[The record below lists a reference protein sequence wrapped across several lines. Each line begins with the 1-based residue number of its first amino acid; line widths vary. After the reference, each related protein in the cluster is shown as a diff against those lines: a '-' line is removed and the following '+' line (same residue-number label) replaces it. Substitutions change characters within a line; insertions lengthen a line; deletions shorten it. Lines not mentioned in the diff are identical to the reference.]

1 MRSPGITSRSMPRST
16 AWSPNCLGRPRTRI
30 NGTAGPVE
38 GRGPALSS
46 AESPESTGSMRMGV
60 MTSGEGPQATIAREP
75 ADCADAL
82 QLDRLDE
89 ADR

>member
-1 MRSPGITSRSMPRST
+1 
-16 AWSPNCLGRPRTRI
+16 
-30 NGTAGPVE
+30 
-38 GRGPALSS
+38 
-46 AESPESTGSMRMGV
+46 